1 MATGLTHSW
10 ACLACAMEGDNASS
24 QQILSWRSAKLLH
37 KFTPQVTKCPFL
49 LGEKLRSEPC
59 RILPSLFD
67 NLFDIVRLRSLLL
80 LS

>member
-24 QQILSWRSAKLLH
+24 QQKLSWRSAKLLH

-49 LGEKLRSEPC
+49 LGEKAVSDAAFIIR
-59 RILPSLFD
+59 
-67 NLFDIVRLRSLLL
+67 
-80 LS
+80 